1 MKTVNSHSTQTKK
14 SYRKPVLNK
23 LGSIKSLTKGKL
35 GSKLDV
41 DDVSMDFDKNS

>member
-1 MKTVNSHSTQTKK
+1 MKTVNSHFTQTKK

-35 GSKLDV
+35 GSKPDINPANLNFQQD
-41 DDVSMDFDKNS
+41 